1 MEKKGILDRRCF
13 FEQAGLLGI
22 AAFSVR
28 LQEDTTVKD
37 QLKPA
42 EYNHVKFWFESL
54 FSELEKNEK
63 SINPAMI
70 LENCGRACA
79 HKHKVAGAAE
89 SARKKIKDLTDL
101 IEVAEILNKNKVGGG
116 HLKKEGDLLTDKY
129 TRCYCP
135 LRRSGLVGS
144 PKLCDCTLGWAKE
157 VYGIVWGKPVE
168 VKLLMSIGRGDE
180 YCKISIKPK

>member
-1 MEKKGILDRRCF
+1 MEKQGILDRRCF
-13 FEQAGLLGI
+13 FKQAGLLG
-22 AAFSVR
+22 ASAFSVHW
-28 LQEDTTVKD
+28 QEDTIVKD
-37 QLKPA
+37 QLKPT
-42 EYNHVKFWFESL
+42 EYNHVKFWFQSL

-63 SINPAMI
+63 FVTPELM

-89 SARKKIKDLTDL
+89 SARKKIKDLGDL
-101 IEVAEILNKNKVGGG
+101 DEVAEVLNKNRVGSGN
-116 HLKKEGDLLTDKY
+116 LKREGDLLTDKY

-157 VYGIVWGKPVE
+157 VYGIVWGRPVE
-168 VKLLMSIGRGDE
+168 VKLLMSISRGDE
-180 YCKISIKPK
+180 YCKISVKP

>member
-1 MEKKGILDRRCF
+1 MDQKVSVDRRCF
-13 FEQAGLLGI
+13 FKQAGLLGMG
-22 AAFSVR
+22 ALSVC
-28 LQEDTTVKD
+28 LQDDITLKD

-42 EYNHVKFWFESL
+42 EYNHVKFWFDTL
-54 FSELEKNEK
+54 FSELEKNEG
-63 SINPAMI
+63 SINPDVV

-79 HKHKVAGAAE
+79 HKHKVAAAAA

-101 IEVAEILNKNKVGGG
+101 DEVAGVLKKNRVGGG
-116 HLKKEGDLLTDKY
+116 NLKREGDLLTDQY
-129 TRCYCP
+129 NRCYCP

-168 VKLLMSIGRGDE
+168 VELLMSIGRGDE
-180 YCKISIKPK
+180 YCKISIKP